1 MSSTRKALLA
11 ALEALGGD
19 VPEMRFGQLV
29 CFVAHLAKGPAQSA
43 VYDVEDQ
50 ELIEAIE
57 KNREWRRS
65 QRKEEQMAASESQ
78 G

>member
-11 ALEALGGD
+11 ALEALGD
-19 VPEMRFGQLV
+19 DIPEMRFGQLV
-29 CFVAHLAKGPAQSA
+29 CFVAHLARGHAQSA

-50 ELIEAIE
+50 ELIEAIAGN
-57 KNREWRRS
+57 KEWRRS
-65 QRKEEQMAASESQ
+65 QRNEEQMAATEPQ

>member
-19 VPEMRFGQLV
+19 IPEMRFGQLV
-29 CFVAHLAKGPAQSA
+29 CFVAHLVRGPAQSA

-65 QRKEEQMAASESQ
+65 QRKEEQTAASESQ